1 MQCEHNIYNI
11 SKQYIIMFDV
21 WDSIT
26 SNSASDDGYDFSSK
40 KHVLGGRSGHRIKGD
55 EGLTRWKTETIMIAN
70 CTTSFL
76 QFVSNLSEHN
86 LHNYLAK
93 SKTSL
98 TRLSNSSFIE
108 ADIQ

>member
-40 KHVLGGRSGHRIKGD
+40 N
-55 EGLTRWKTETIMIAN
+55 A
-70 CTTSFL
+70 F
-76 QFVSNLSEHN
+76 Q
-86 LHNYLAK
+86 
-93 SKTSL
+93 
-98 TRLSNSSFIE
+98 E
-108 ADIQ
+108 ADVNTEKRGIGVWQDGGLKLYI